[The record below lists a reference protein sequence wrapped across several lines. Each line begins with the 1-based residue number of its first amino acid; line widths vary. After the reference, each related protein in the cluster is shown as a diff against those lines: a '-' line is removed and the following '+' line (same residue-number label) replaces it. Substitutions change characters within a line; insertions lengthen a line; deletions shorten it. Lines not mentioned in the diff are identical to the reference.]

1 MRKPEYSDSVAGRLS
16 EMPVAQA
23 PLRADQRDRIL
34 AMACEKAGL
43 EPVQDEEVPAPVVH
57 KAPRRPLRK
66 VGVFAAAVA
75 AVCALSLGV
84 AAVGPALLQLGKGDI
99 HFFNDA
105 PDPATAENA
114 LDAPHGS
121 FSTAAEAMAA
131 HTVTIGQTCESN
143 GLSMT
148 LESVSMDTA
157 AMNLFL
163 TIRKD
168 NLIPDLL
175 DRPGGSDYFGQS
187 DLSALLGWMPTFD
200 GDAGQGPLINGQ
212 AVCSASYQVQDF
224 YRVDDNTLQV
234 WVHYTLTDLPQGD
247 TLTVNLDECY
257 KALGVDGSW
266 SFTFTLD
273 AAQVRAQSLSAQP
286 GIYDMGQTYTA
297 DLDGKVVLDA
307 PLRLRRLAFGPV
319 GGVMV
324 VDFGDDPA
332 MLEPDNTTVTGSTAG
347 LFPGLLLIT
356 DNTGKELFTI
366 HTHGYYSSNTP
377 ESYDVTPP
385 ADGATELTLTPVVHK
400 GEYDPQ
406 ERTLTTQE
414 MKNGVTVATTDVSG
428 FTVRNYKVENGSI
441 SYELVPYGLSQPTEI
456 IPDDDDLVTMI
467 NGHSAMSSAT
477 VDPKT
482 GVWSCRL
489 DYYAATDEELNSIA
503 TWRYYFESGYEADTA
518 HSLTLPLRAEN

>member
-43 EPVQDEEVPAPVVH
+43 EPVQDEEVPAPAVH

-175 DRPGGSDYFGQS
+175 NRPGGSDYFGQS

-257 KALGVDGSW
+257 NALGVDGRW

-356 DNTGKELFTI
+356 DNTGKELYTI

-441 SYELVPYGLSQPTEI
+441 SYELVPYGLSSPTEI

-518 HSLTLPLRAEN
+518 HSLTLALRAEN

>member
-43 EPVQDEEVPAPVVH
+43 EPVQDEEVPAPAVH

-175 DRPGGSDYFGQS
+175 NRPGGSDYFGQS

-200 GDAGQGPLINGQ
+200 GDRGQGPLINGQ

-234 WVHYTLTDLPQGD
+234 WVHYTITDLPEGD

-257 KALGVDGSW
+257 NALGVDGSW

-347 LFPGLLLIT
+347 FFPGLLLIT
-356 DNTGKELFTI
+356 DNTGKELYTI
-366 HTHGYYSSNTP
+366 HTHGYTP

-400 GEYDPQ
+400 GEYDSQ

-441 SYELVPYGLSQPTEI
+441 SYELVPYGLSSPTEI

>member
-1 MRKPEYSDSVAGRLS
+1 MRKPKYPDSVAGRLS

-43 EPVQDEEVPAPVVH
+43 EPVQDEEVPAPAVH

-200 GDAGQGPLINGQ
+200 GDRGQGPLINGQ

-234 WVHYTLTDLPQGD
+234 WVHYTLTDLPEGD

-257 KALGVDGSW
+257 NALGVDGSW
-266 SFTFTLD
+266 SFAFTLD

-297 DLDGKVVLDA
+297 DLEGKVVLDA

-356 DNTGKELFTI
+356 DNTGKELYTI

>member
-43 EPVQDEEVPAPVVH
+43 EPVQDEEVPAPAVH

-66 VGVFAAAVA
+66 VGMFAAAVA

-175 DRPGGSDYFGQS
+175 NRPGGSDYFGQS
-187 DLSALLGWMPTFD
+187 DLSALLKK
-200 GDAGQGPLINGQ
+200 
-212 AVCSASYQVQDF
+212 CSGNRTSQ
-224 YRVDDNTLQV
+224 
-234 WVHYTLTDLPQGD
+234 
-247 TLTVNLDECY
+247 
-257 KALGVDGSW
+257 
-266 SFTFTLD
+266 
-273 AAQVRAQSLSAQP
+273 
-286 GIYDMGQTYTA
+286 
-297 DLDGKVVLDA
+297 
-307 PLRLRRLAFGPV
+307 
-319 GGVMV
+319 
-324 VDFGDDPA
+324 
-332 MLEPDNTTVTGSTAG
+332 TAG
-347 LFPGLLLIT
+347 
-356 DNTGKELFTI
+356 
-366 HTHGYYSSNTP
+366 SSGDQCCF
-377 ESYDVTPP
+377 SF
-385 ADGATELTLTPVVHK
+385 
-400 GEYDPQ
+400 
-406 ERTLTTQE
+406 ER
-414 MKNGVTVATTDVSG
+414 K
-428 FTVRNYKVENGSI
+428 
-441 SYELVPYGLSQPTEI
+441 
-456 IPDDDDLVTMI
+456 
-467 NGHSAMSSAT
+467 
-477 VDPKT
+477 
-482 GVWSCRL
+482 
-489 DYYAATDEELNSIA
+489 
-503 TWRYYFESGYEADTA
+503 
-518 HSLTLPLRAEN
+518 